1 MNPSE
6 SEPTVRLRYVGLK
19 PQETDCV
26 AGTFITWVGWGDIRE
41 VPARCWP
48 IMARHPDVWELVAE
62 PDSET
67 PADTTDKTD
76 ETRLSSVSSVGLADA
91 PRRGRPPK
99 AR

>member
-1 MNPSE
+1 MNRSDP
-6 SEPTVRLRYVGLK
+6 EPTLRVRYVGLK

-48 IMARHPDVWELVAE
+48 VMARHPDVWELVTE
-62 PDSET
+62 PAPEAT
-67 PADTTDKTD
+67 PEPEPAPAAVPT
-76 ETRLSSVSSVGLADA
+76 LSLADA